1 MATINHIGLTVSNL
15 EASIDFYRDGVGM
28 TEALRNDSVG
38 GEWFD
43 TLTNNSGARIKI
55 AHLTLEGLT
64 VQLVEYTAAG
74 GDTLELHH
82 SHVGN
87 PHLCL
92 NTIEFDEQRR
102 RMEAHATGY
111 ISPVVQLGASG
122 KRSFYCADP
131 DGVLVEF
138 IEASPN

>member
-15 EASIDFYRDGVGM
+15 DTSIAFYRDGVGM
-28 TEALRNDSVG
+28 SELLRNDNVG

-43 TLTNNSGARIKI
+43 TLTDNRGARINI
-55 AHLTLEGLT
+55 AHLTLDGLT

-74 GDTLELHH
+74 GDTLALHH

-92 NTIEFDEQRR
+92 NTVDFDEQRR
-102 RMEAHATGY
+102 RIEACVTRY
-111 ISPVVQLGASG
+111 ISPVLELGQSG

>member
-43 TLTNNSGARIKI
+43 TLTNNRGARIKI

-64 VQLVEYTAAG
+64 VQ
-74 GDTLELHH
+74 
-82 SHVGN
+82 
-87 PHLCL
+87 
-92 NTIEFDEQRR
+92 
-102 RMEAHATGY
+102 
-111 ISPVVQLGASG
+111 
-122 KRSFYCADP
+122 
-131 DGVLVEF
+131 
-138 IEASPN
+138 